1 MKLIKETSSLFNVL
15 NEHEVEIEAILRIQ
29 KATHHRDK
37 ATGAHI
43 IRVSKYS
50 GLIARHLGYSEKE
63 LDDLMLASTCH
74 DIGKIG
80 IPDYILY
87 KPGALTE
94 EEFNIIKKHP
104 EIGHDILKDSKSP
117 VLREAANIAL
127 CHHEKHDGTGYPR
140 GIKGDNIPLSAKII
154 AIADVFDSLLSTRS
168 YKPSWN
174 INQVIQ
180 YIELNKGKHFDPICV
195 EVLIAN
201 MHEALKLRDSF
212 EGDLSYGFD
221 FTSKLKP
228 HQPEERFQDF
238 FQSSPVGIAMIDQLS
253 GEFLMVNKQLLD
265 YTGYTKEE
273 FLKLTFW
280 DITPK
285 EYEFQGIQQ
294 MHDLNAYGYF
304 GPNEKEYIRK
314 DGTRFPIMIQTFNAS
329 HTSTSEG
336 RNIVWGIIQDIS
348 KTKKKEDQLH
358 GLLGKPDNT
367 QGNIIKAKILALHAM
382 ALHDDLTGLPNRR
395 LLADRVRQEIA
406 KSSRNKTKFALIAFD
421 IDKFKP
427 VNDRFGHIVGDT
439 LLMEISNRAS
449 FILQRCSDTICR
461 VGGDE
466 FIILLPD
473 IDSVSNATLIA
484 NKIRAAF
491 EEVFQIDGHSIYIT
505 CSMGIVLYPDHGVD
519 ELILFRLA
527 DDALYKS
534 KNMGRNCISVSS
546 LDY

>member
-1 MKLIKETSSLFNVL
+1 MKLIKDIPSLFNAL
-15 NEHEVEIEAILRIQ
+15 NEHEVEIEAILRIE
-29 KATHHRDK
+29 KAIKHRDK
-37 ATGAHI
+37 GTGAHT

-50 GLIARHLGYSEKE
+50 GLIARHLGFSEKA

-87 KPGALTE
+87 KQGALTE
-94 EEFNIIKKHP
+94 EEFNVMKKHA

-117 VLREAANIAL
+117 VLREAADIAL

-140 GIKGDNIPLSAKII
+140 GIKGEDIPLSAKII
-154 AIADVFDSLLSTRS
+154 AVADVFDSLLSTRA
-168 YKPSWN
+168 YKPNWN
-174 INQVIQ
+174 INQVIHHL
-180 YIELNKGKHFDPICV
+180 EFNKGKHFDPTCV
-195 EVLIAN
+195 EAFMAN
-201 MHEALKLRDSF
+201 MLEALKLRDSF
-212 EGDLSYGFD
+212 EGDLSYVFD
-221 FTSKLKP
+221 FTSKLKL
-228 HQPEERFQDF
+228 HQPEERFQEL

-253 GEFLMVNKQLLD
+253 GEFLEVNKQLLD

-285 EYEFQGIQQ
+285 EYEFQEIQQ
-294 MHDLNAYGYF
+294 MHELNTHGYF

-314 DGTRFPIMIQTFNAS
+314 DGTRFPIMIQAFNAS
-329 HTSTSEG
+329 HNRKSEG

-348 KTKKKEDQLH
+348 KTKEKEDQ
-358 GLLGKPDNT
+358 
-367 QGNIIKAKILALHAM
+367 LHAM

-439 LLMEISNRAS
+439 LLREISNRAS
-449 FILQRCSDTICR
+449 IILQRSSDTISR
-461 VGGDE
+461 IGGDE
-466 FIILLPD
+466 FIVLLPD
-473 IDSVSNATLIA
+473 IDSALNATLVA

-491 EEVFQIDGHSIYIT
+491 EEVFEIDGHSIYIT
-505 CSMGIVLYPDHGVD
+505 CSMGIALYPDHGVD
-519 ELILFRLA
+519 ELKLFRLA

-546 LDY
+546 LGY

>member
-80 IPDYILY
+80 IPDYILH

-104 EIGHDILKDSKSP
+104 EIGHDILKDSRSP

-154 AIADVFDSLLSTRS
+154 AIADVFDSLLSTRT

-180 YIELNKGKHFDPICV
+180 YLELNKGKHFDPICV
-195 EVLIAN
+195 EAFMAN
-201 MHEALKLRDSF
+201 MVEVLKLRDSF
-212 EGDLSYGFD
+212 EGDLSYVFN
-221 FTSKLKP
+221 FESMVKP
-228 HQPEERFQDF
+228 HQPEERFQELF
-238 FQSSPVGIAMIDQLS
+238 HSSPVGIAMIDQLS

-273 FLKLTFW
+273 FLKLTIW
-280 DITPK
+280 DITP
-285 EYEFQGIQQ
+285 EEDESQEIQQ
-294 MHDLNAYGYF
+294 KHDLNAYSYF

-314 DGTRFPIMIQTFNAS
+314 DGTRFPIMIQTFNATDNS
-329 HTSTSEG
+329 KSEG

-348 KTKKKEDQLH
+348 KSKEKEDQ
-358 GLLGKPDNT
+358 
-367 QGNIIKAKILALHAM
+367 LHAM

-406 KSSRNKTKFALIAFD
+406 KSSRNKTKFALIAVD
-421 IDKFKP
+421 IDKFKA
-427 VNDRFGHIVGDT
+427 VNDQFGHIIGDT
-439 LLMEISNRAS
+439 LLREISTRAS
-449 FILQRCSDTICR
+449 SVLQRCSDTICR
-461 VGGDE
+461 IGGDE

-473 IDSVSNATLIA
+473 IDSVLNATLIA

-491 EEVFQIDGHSIYIT
+491 EEVFQIEGHSIYIT
-505 CSMGIVLYPDHGVD
+505 CSMGITLYPDHGVE

-534 KNMGRNCISVSS
+534 KNLGRNCISVSS
-546 LDY
+546 FFY